1 MKNYLESE
9 FLSKYIISMSDKII
23 SKVIKIKK
31 RNNVNDC
38 NFDILNKILLK
49 MDTIEESN
57 TKLLDNNI
65 KLNKK
70 ISELEELNED
80 LLDKIYCLEKKLNDV
95 NDYRNNDN
103 IDDKFY
109 IIEDKLDDISKSI
122 NLIKTGKVYI
132 NDFKMKEL
140 NENIYIDIFN
150 SINKDMIINKLKFN
164 DERSILQL
172 LSKYYKSNNDKN
184 VENNKIN
191 YPIKIRGKLDLEY
204 FNNGKWIEDKYGD
217 IVIDLILNNFNKLF
231 KKINLYPMN
240 IKDTNIFM
248 RNQHFIDSLTQ
259 NNNCSKSSYKDLR
272 MKLKRKLRNE
282 LCRNSS

>member
-1 MKNYLESE
+1 
-9 FLSKYIISMSDKII
+9 MSDKII